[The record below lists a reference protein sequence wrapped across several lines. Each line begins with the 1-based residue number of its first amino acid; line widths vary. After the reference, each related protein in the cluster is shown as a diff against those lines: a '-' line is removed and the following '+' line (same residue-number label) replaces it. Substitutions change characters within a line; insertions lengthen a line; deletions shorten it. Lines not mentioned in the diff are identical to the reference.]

1 MNLLDKLEKKLGRY
15 AIPNLTIYL
24 IAGQSFFYVLYLTG
38 KLGRETTI
46 LSAGLLLGG
55 EWWRL
60 FTFAFDPPRQGPLF
74 VIFAWY
80 IFYIMASGLEERWGA
95 FRYNSYLLIGYLLTV
110 GVSFITPSYPMSNTF
125 LAGSVFLAFAFL
137 FPDFELLLFFVLP
150 VRIKWLA
157 LLVWLGY
164 GYQVLVGG
172 WSTRLLV
179 LASVGNF
186 LLFFARDLRWLL
198 KSGRRQVVKQAAQ
211 FSRRDNEPFHRC
223 MVCGITD
230 KTHPQMDFRYCP
242 QCEGQCGYCQEHV
255 FRHEHVKKK

>member
-1 MNLLDKLEKKLGRY
+1 MNLLDKLERKLGRY
-15 AIPNLTIYL
+15 AVPNLTVYL
-24 IAGQSFFYVLYLTG
+24 IAGQSLFYVLYLTG
-38 KLGRETTI
+38 KLGRETTV
-46 LSAGLLLGG
+46 LAADLLLDG

-60 FTFAFDPPRQGPLF
+60 LTFPFDPPRQGPLF

-80 IFYIMASGLEERWGA
+80 IFYIMASALEEHWGA
-95 FRYNSYLLIGYLLTV
+95 FRYNAFLLAGYLLTV

-137 FPDFELLLFFVLP
+137 FPDFELLLFFILP

-164 GYQVLVGG
+164 GYQLLVGG
-172 WSTRLLV
+172 WPTRLLV

-186 LLFFARDLRWLL
+186 LLFFARDLRLL
-198 KSGRRQVVKQAAQ
+198 TKSGRRQVVKKAAQ
-211 FSRRDNEPFHRC
+211 FSRRENEPFHRC
-223 MVCGITD
+223 TVCGITD

-242 QCEGQCGYCQEHV
+242 QCEGQCGYCQEHI